1 MITGKSQTKALM
13 YWPRYPS
20 VSISRPIVRLGL
32 RFPCNDCT
40 DEVNSGATCARGKP
54 GIPKGKCKPIDT
66 RNLVNW
72 SFLCSLLISFPEG
85 FATEFKSN
93 MHASFSRVQE
103 MFWDSLTHFQELQ
116 PRWVWVF
123 FTLLSRLSFVVKS
136 GVIISCHDVSW
147 RIDVSGLEF
156 NISLHKLK
164 WFSGCKWKEKVF
176 NSEYPLLVTAGELK

>member
-13 YWPRYPS
+13 YWSRYPS
-20 VSISRPIVRLGL
+20 VSISRPIVRLVL

-54 GIPKGKCKPIDT
+54 GIPKGKWKPIDT

-72 SFLCSLLISFPEG
+72 SFLCSLLISFAEG

-93 MHASFSRVQE
+93 MQASFSRVQE

-123 FTLLSRLSFVVKS
+123 FTLLSRLSFE
-136 GVIISCHDVSW
+136 CHD
-147 RIDVSGLEF
+147 
-156 NISLHKLK
+156 
-164 WFSGCKWKEKVF
+164 
-176 NSEYPLLVTAGELK
+176 ELMSVASSSI

>member
-54 GIPKGKCKPIDT
+54 GIPKGKWKPTDT

-72 SFLCSLLISFPEG
+72 SFLCSLLISFAEG

-93 MHASFSRVQE
+93 MQASFSRVQE

-123 FTLLSRLSFVVKS
+123 FTLLSHLSFE
-136 GVIISCHDVSW
+136 CHEEL
-147 RIDVSGLEF
+147 ISGLEF

>member
-20 VSISRPIVRLGL
+20 VSISRPIVRLVL

-54 GIPKGKCKPIDT
+54 GIPKGKWKPIDT

-72 SFLCSLLISFPEG
+72 SFLCSLLISFAEG

-93 MHASFSRVQE
+93 MQASFSRVQE

-123 FTLLSRLSFVVKS
+123 FNTFVSFEFW
-136 GVIISCHDVSW
+136 VSW

>member
-20 VSISRPIVRLGL
+20 VYQGLLYVSVWDFPVMTVRTRLIAEL
-32 RFPCNDCT
+32 L
-40 DEVNSGATCARGKP
+40 ARGKP
-54 GIPKGKCKPIDT
+54 SIPKGKWKLIDT

-72 SFLCSLLISFPEG
+72 SFLCSLLISFAEG

-93 MHASFSRVQE
+93 MQASFSRVQE